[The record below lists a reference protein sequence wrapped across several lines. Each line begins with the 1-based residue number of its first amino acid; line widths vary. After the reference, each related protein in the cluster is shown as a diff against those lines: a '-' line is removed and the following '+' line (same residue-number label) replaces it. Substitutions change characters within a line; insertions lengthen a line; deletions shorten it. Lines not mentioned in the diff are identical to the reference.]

1 MRRMDQ
7 IKTLRPTLLKEI
19 KYSVNSGDVWSHV
32 YGILGTISLIFTTV
46 YSFVSFRNHDI
57 VEFKTVVISLS
68 LIVCSIVVTFIFAV
82 AYYQRRFRF
91 LNELPLILQDTK
103 ERNDKLNL
111 MIKAKSECIHTI
123 THYYRNIE
131 TQLDDFLEQV
141 NRGENSDED
150 SCNKL
155 LERCKDFLL
164 NATTSLQNYY
174 TIASGYTCAVTIKIA
189 LNDTS
194 TGCHYV
200 KTLFRD
206 PLSLKKRRYAE
217 SSYASP
223 PGMYLASENTAFDI
237 ILSPNHINNFYAAD
251 NLREQ
256 YELHNYK
263 NSNKFWNKHYNATIV
278 VPIAI
283 VRGKNNRDVIGFIAV
298 DNLTA
303 QSGNLNDEAKIEFLF
318 SIGDLLYNFIKKYI
332 NTVTFA
338 NQNFNI
344 DEFHKQIVTWSE
356 RK

>member
-1 MRRMDQ
+1 MKEIHQ
-7 IKTLRPTLLKEI
+7 IKNSRPTLFEEI
-19 KYSVNSGDVWSHV
+19 KNSVKSGDVWSHV

-46 YSFVSFRNHDI
+46 YSIVSFRNHDE
-57 VEFKTVVISLS
+57 VEYKTVVVTLS
-68 LIVCSIVVTFIFAV
+68 MIVCSIVVTFIFAV
-82 AYYQRRFRF
+82 AYYQRRFRY
-91 LNELPLILQDTK
+91 LNELPLLLMDTK
-103 ERNDKLNL
+103 AKNDKLNL
-111 MIKAKSECIHTI
+111 MVKAKSECIHTI

-131 TQLDDFLEQV
+131 SQLDDFLSKEITKEYP
-141 NRGENSDED
+141 NES

-164 NATTSLQNYY
+164 NTTTSLHYYY
-174 TIASGYTCAVTIKIA
+174 TIASGYTCSVTIKIV

-194 TGCHYV
+194 TGNHYV

-206 PLSLKKRRYAE
+206 PLSLKKRRYVE
-217 SSYASP
+217 SAYSSP
-223 PGMYLASENTAFDI
+223 LGIYPASENTAFDI

-263 NSNKFWNKHYNATIV
+263 NSNKFWNNHYNSTIV

-283 VRGKNNRDVIGFIAV
+283 VRGKNNRHVIGFIAI

-318 SIGDLLYNFIKKYI
+318 SIGDLLYNFIKKYLDI
-332 NTVTFA
+332 ITFA
-338 NQNFNI
+338 NQKFKI
-344 DEFHKQIVTWSE
+344 DDFHKQIITWS
-356 RK
+356 